1 MKAALYRPDMAG
13 VAALYLFFLIQKVS
27 PLFKVSGN
35 ISKPVQV
42 GRPMT
47 LSCNANQVGSKLEK
61 LGFCPIHPDL
71 VQNWKFSHPPQ
82 LQNKRTCLMSRTHI
96 SYGNWLAR
104 PLLRNLG
111 FEANPILVFN
121 LYKVFSFKAIREGV
135 KKPFFLG
142 LCPKLW
148 VGGGPKSQ
156 TF

>member
-61 LGFCPIHPDL
+61 LEFCPIHPDL
-71 VQNWKFSHPPQ
+71 VKIENFPTHP
-82 LQNKRTCLMSRTHI
+82 NSKTKER
-96 SYGNWLAR
+96 
-104 PLLRNLG
+104 
-111 FEANPILVFN
+111 V
-121 LYKVFSFKAIREGV
+121 
-135 KKPFFLG
+135 
-142 LCPKLW
+142 
-148 VGGGPKSQ
+148 
-156 TF
+156 

>member
-61 LGFCPIHPDL
+61 LGFCLIHPDL
-71 VQNWKFSHPPQ
+71 VQN
-82 LQNKRTCLMSRTHI
+82 
-96 SYGNWLAR
+96 
-104 PLLRNLG
+104 
-111 FEANPILVFN
+111 
-121 LYKVFSFKAIREGV
+121 
-135 KKPFFLG
+135 
-142 LCPKLW
+142 
-148 VGGGPKSQ
+148 
-156 TF
+156 